1 MFPKIL
7 SVFLCIIALS
17 RKADSQSSQSISK
30 VGTTAAQFL
39 KIGAGARAIA
49 LGGAFAGIG
58 GDVSSLYWNP
68 SGAARIRGVEATFDH
83 GDWLADINFDFAALA
98 VNLGEFGVLG
108 GSITSYNVP
117 EDIVRTLENPEGDGR
132 KFDASS
138 LALALTYARNLTDRF
153 SIGITAKY
161 IGERIWNERSQGFA
175 LDVGTLYRT
184 PFNDLTIGA
193 SISNF
198 GTKLQLEGRD
208 VLFNTNVN
216 ENNEGGPR
224 NIPSEYVLEKY
235 ELPLSFRIGLA
246 MDVMNVSDTRL
257 TVTVD
262 ATHPND
268 NTEYVNSG
276 LEMAFEETIFA
287 RIGYKSAF
295 LLNSEQ
301 GLTWGFGLQYNI
313 INQVGIKVDYASA
326 DYGRLK
332 SIQFISLGLWF

>member
-1 MFPKIL
+1 MFSK
-7 SVFLCIIALS
+7 SFLFVVCGIALAGVGHAQ
-17 RKADSQSSQSISK
+17 RSQSISK

-49 LGGAFAGIG
+49 LGGAFAAVD
-58 GDVSSLYWNP
+58 GDISSLYWNP
-68 SGAARIRGVEATFDH
+68 SGVAGIHGGEATFDH
-83 GDWLADINFDFAALA
+83 GDWLADISYDFAAVA
-98 VNLGEFGVLG
+98 INLGEFGVLG
-108 GSITSYNVP
+108 GSIVSYRVP

-138 LALALTYARNLTDRF
+138 LAIALSYARSLTDRF
-153 SIGITAKY
+153 SVGITAKY

-208 VLFNTNVN
+208 VLFNQNIN
-216 ENNEGGPR
+216 ENSEGGPR
-224 NIPSEYVLEKY
+224 NIPAEYVLGKY

-246 MDVMNVSDTRL
+246 MNVVKVSDTRL
-257 TVTVD
+257 TVSVD

-268 NTEYVNSG
+268 NAEYVNSG
-276 LEMAFEETIFA
+276 MELAFEETVFA
-287 RIGYKSAF
+287 RLGYKSAF

-301 GLTWGFGLQYNI
+301 GFTWGFGLQYNI
-313 INQVGIKVDYASA
+313 INQIGIKVDYASA

-332 SIQFISLGLWF
+332 SIQFISLGLRF